1 VNDIEVQLVGNV
13 VTAPE
18 LRLTKGG
25 RSVTSFR
32 LASAP
37 RVPDGNGG
45 WRDGE
50 TSFMNVTCWN
60 ATAENVVLSLKKGN
74 RVLLFGTLKIAE
86 WEKEG
91 RKGREVEIDATH
103 IGHDLQHGMS
113 IYRKVAARSSSSG
126 AAGDQD
132 RDTTG
137 DQDRTAAESPTASP
151 AAFSPGVGDL
161 DAPGVGVDDEPS
173 APDPEWDDHAEGGL
187 DSEPTPEVGPLG
199 FRAA

>member
-1 VNDIEVQLVGNV
+1 MNDIEVQLVGNV

-37 RVPDGNGG
+37 RVPDGIGG
-45 WRDGE
+45 WRDGD
-50 TSFMNVTCWN
+50 TSFMTVTCWN
-60 ATAENVVLSLKKGN
+60 ATAENVVLSFKKGH

-113 IYRKVAARSSSSG
+113 IYRKLAGRSSSSG
-126 AAGDQD
+126 AAGEQD
-132 RDTTG
+132 RAAAG
-137 DQDRTAAESPTASP
+137 DQDRAAAEFAPLP
-151 AAFSPGVGDL
+151 E
-161 DAPGVGVDDEPS
+161 APGIGVLDEPPPQDPEADDDEDAGP
-173 APDPEWDDHAEGGL
+173 
-187 DSEPTPEVGPLG
+187 DSEPRPEVGPLG